1 MGGIIVG
8 WILASIYFLV
18 AISPLLT
25 VAALRMKG
33 EMSLM
38 HETGTSL
45 AFAAYGVIAL
55 QAVLTARWKWIERPF
70 GLDIVSRFHKY
81 MGVLALGLL
90 LAHPPLMAYG
100 GAGLELLYSL
110 NLPWYVLL
118 GKALLLLLF
127 VHVLFS
133 LLRQRLGV
141 NFEKWRRIHNVLAVI
156 IIPAA
161 FVHSLSAGYDSWPT
175 PIRLLWIILLG
186 VTIFAYV
193 HHKVLTPG
201 RIARNPYRVDSVER
215 ETQNVWT
222 VKLVPPVG
230 EHVYDYHPGQ
240 FHFLTFQR
248 SGGLP
253 VEEHHWT
260 ISSSPTNK
268 NFISSTIKES
278 GDFTATIGK
287 TRAGDSALVEGPFGR
302 FSYTFYKY
310 DKDFAFIAGGI
321 GITPMMSMLRH
332 MRDTKRE
339 VDVLL
344 LYANRTEDDI
354 AFRSELSEI
363 ESGSYPH
370 LKVVHILSNPPTGW
384 AGESGRLDEAKL
396 VRLLDRRGEDTG
408 YYICA
413 PPPMTRVAIAGLRSL
428 GVPFSQMRTE
438 QFSL

>member
-1 MGGIIVG
+1 
-8 WILASIYFLV
+8 
-18 AISPLLT
+18 
-25 VAALRMKG
+25 
-33 EMSLM
+33 
-38 HETGTSL
+38 
-45 AFAAYGVIAL
+45 
-55 QAVLTARWKWIERPF
+55 
-70 GLDIVSRFHKY
+70 LDIVSRFHKY

-161 FVHSLSAGYDSWPT
+161 FVHSLSAGYDTWPT
-175 PIRLLWIILLG
+175 PIRILWVILLG
-186 VTIFAYV
+186 LTIFAYV
-193 HHKVLTPG
+193 HHKVLTPR
-201 RIARNPYRVDSVER
+201 RIARNPYRVESVER
-215 ETQNVWT
+215 ETKNVWT

-230 EHVYDYHPGQ
+230 KDVYDYHPGQ
-240 FHFLTFQR
+240 FHFLTFLR

-253 VEEHHWT
+253 IEEHHWT
-260 ISSSPTNK
+260 ISSSPTNRD
-268 NFISSTIKES
+268 FISSTIKES

-287 TRAGDSALVEGPFGR
+287 TRVGDTALVEGPFGR
-302 FSYTFYKY
+302 FCYDLYER
-310 DKDFAFIAGGI
+310 DKDFVFIAGGI

-332 MRDTKRE
+332 MRDTEKE
-339 VDVLL
+339 AHVLL

-354 AFRSELSEI
+354 AFRSELSKI
-363 ESGSYPH
+363 ESESCPH
-370 LKVVHILSNPPTGW
+370 LETIHILSNPPSVW

-396 VRLLDRRGEDTG
+396 RRLLDRRGEETG

-413 PPPMTRVAIAGLRSL
+413 PPPMTKVAIAGLRSL

>member
-18 AISPLLT
+18 AISPLLV
-25 VAALRMKG
+25 VAVLRMKG

-55 QAVLTARWKWIERPF
+55 QPVLAARWKWIERPF
-70 GLDIVSRFHKY
+70 GLDVVSRFHKY
-81 MGVLALGLL
+81 MGAIALGLL

-127 VHVLFS
+127 VHVLFGIF
-133 LLRQRLGV
+133 RQRLGV
-141 NFEKWRRIHNVLAVI
+141 SFEKWRRIHNVLAVI
-156 IIPAA
+156 IVPAA
-161 FVHSLSAGYDSWPT
+161 FVHSLCAGYDMWPT
-175 PIRLLWIILLG
+175 PIRLLWIILFGL
-186 VTIFAYV
+186 TLFAYV

-201 RIARNPYRVDSVER
+201 RIRRSPYRVDSVDR

-230 EHVYDYHPGQ
+230 KDVYDYQPGQ
-240 FHFLTFQR
+240 FHFVTFQR
-248 SGGLP
+248 SAGLP

-260 ISSSPTNK
+260 ISSSPTSR

-287 TRAGDSALVEGPFGR
+287 TRVGDSALVEGPFGR
-302 FSYTFYKY
+302 FCYTLYER
-310 DKDFAFIAGGI
+310 DKDFVFIAGGI

-339 VDVLL
+339 VGVLL

-354 AFRSELSEI
+354 ALRSELSEI

-370 LKVVHILSNPPTGW
+370 LKVIHILSSPPTSW

-396 VRLLDRRGEDTG
+396 FRLLAGRGEDTG

-428 GVPFSQMRTE
+428 GVPFSHMRTE